1 MSANAPNNPA
11 SSPASSPSGNVVKV
25 GQKKCKPFVF
35 EVMVYS
41 PEAGYKAQVQV
52 ERGCTPTNDSV
63 WKFVFDLYKKQA
75 SGDGFDQ
82 LVHVSYRALT
92 KDENTAVV
100 GMIDGLTDAQ
110 ADKLPALHDAAKT
123 FSDSPTSD
131 TKTQVLNA
139 AKDVVTAEPQPVITA
154 EN

>member
-1 MSANAPNNPA
+1 MSANNAG
-11 SSPASSPSGNVVKV
+11 STVTSGNVTKV
-25 GQKKCKPFVF
+25 GTKKCKPFIF

-52 ERGCTPTNDSV
+52 ERGCTPTNDSI

-82 LVHVSYRALT
+82 LVHVSYRALN
-92 KDENTAVV
+92 KEENTAVI

-110 ADKLPALHDAAKT
+110 ADKLPELHQAAKK
-123 FSDSPTSD
+123 FSDNPTPE
-131 TKTQVLNA
+131 TKTAVLGA
-139 AKDVVTAEPQPVITA
+139 AQAVVTAE
-154 EN
+154 N

>member
-1 MSANAPNNPA
+1 MSANTPSNPTP
-11 SSPASSPSGNVVKV
+11 PATGNPSGNVFKV
-25 GQKKCKPFVF
+25 GQKKCKPFIF

-75 SGDGFDQ
+75 TGDGFDQ

-92 KDENTAVV
+92 KEENTAVI

-110 ADKLPALHDAAKT
+110 ADKLPALHAASKT
-123 FSDSPTSD
+123 FSDTPTPD
-131 TKTQVLNA
+131 TKTQVLSA
-139 AKDVVTAEPQPVITA
+139 AKDVVTAE
-154 EN
+154 N

>member
-1 MSANAPNNPA
+1 MSANNPGNTA
-11 SSPASSPSGNVVKV
+11 PSGSVVAV
-25 GQKKCKPFVF
+25 GASVKKCKPFIF

-63 WKFVFDLYKKQA
+63 WKFVFDLYKKKTGA
-75 SGDGFDQ
+75 DGFDQ

-92 KDENTAVV
+92 KEENTAVI
-100 GMIDGLTDAQ
+100 GMIDGMTDAQ
-110 ADKLPALHDAAKT
+110 ADKLPDLHNASKEFAAN
-123 FSDSPTSD
+123 PTQD
-131 TKTQVLNA
+131 TKTDVLNA
-139 AKDVVTAEPQPVITA
+139 ARDVVTATA